1 MTRTC
6 VDSLEI
12 VETNVDEEVVAI
24 NEVESKDRP
33 TVGSVHEWHH
43 VDIESVH
50 HSRDPN
56 QHQHKAKLVCM
67 CVCLC
72 VYKNVERGET
82 RYILNT

>member
-56 QHQHKAKLVCM
+56 
-67 CVCLC
+67 
-72 VYKNVERGET
+72 
-82 RYILNT
+82 